1 MNKGFLVAE
10 MIKNLP
16 AMQENWAQ
24 SLGLDD
30 TLEKGIATHSSI
42 LPWRI
47 PWTDESGRLWSM
59 KLQRVR
65 HNLSN
70 TSYE

>member
-42 LPWRI
+42 LPWQI

-59 KLQRVR
+59 ELQRVR

>member
-47 PWTDESGRLWSM
+47 PLTDESGRLWSM

>member
-1 MNKGFLVAE
+1 MAE

-42 LPWRI
+42 LPWQI

-59 KLQRVR
+59 ELQRVR